1 MCAHG
6 LERWSGAPFEWATL
20 VRLSPL
26 GLLSTTRPIPIRS
39 LTLFSFLFVVFP
51 PALSGTWSDRWVQSS
66 HKKADGTAGELKLV
80 SAFGSSDA
88 AKGVQTSQDA
98 RFYAYTSKFT
108 PSFSSVGKDLVLQY
122 SVKHTQKIDC
132 GGGYVKVLPA
142 DVDQENFNG
151 DSQYYIMFG
160 PDICGTTTKKVH
172 VIFNYNGQIK
182 KKKQIREAGW
192 NG

>member
-1 MCAHG
+1 M
-6 LERWSGAPFEWATL
+6 
-20 VRLSPL
+20 
-26 GLLSTTRPIPIRS
+26 
-39 LTLFSFLFVVFP
+39 
-51 PALSGTWSDRWVQSS
+51 
-66 HKKADGTAGELKLV
+66 
-80 SAFGSSDA
+80 
-88 AKGVQTSQDA
+88 QTSQDA

-172 VIFNYNGQIK
+172 VIFNYNGERNK
-182 KKKQIREAGW
+182 KREEQRRQGRDATQGRSAIDRTER
-192 NG
+192 

>member
-1 MCAHG
+1 M
-6 LERWSGAPFEWATL
+6 
-20 VRLSPL
+20 
-26 GLLSTTRPIPIRS
+26 
-39 LTLFSFLFVVFP
+39 
-51 PALSGTWSDRWVQSS
+51 
-66 HKKADGTAGELKLV
+66 
-80 SAFGSSDA
+80 
-88 AKGVQTSQDA
+88 QTSQDA

-172 VIFNYNGQIK
+172 VIFNYNGEKNK
-182 KKKQIREAGW
+182 KEMSGAGMARCDS
-192 NG
+192 GTISD